1 MISHKTEC
9 ACRIRF
15 RRAAAMLAV
24 VACLIGAVE
33 LRAAPPKLP
42 TLHELTNKTMGGKQF
57 WADEHFFHQW
67 RIQRNV
73 LDDHCRL
80 LDEKNVRYASGT
92 FAECRARL
100 EEIKR
105 QRRLPPMRGEAVIV
119 LHGLF
124 RTRSSMDGLCTY
136 LRQQGGYTVL
146 NVGYPSTRSEVG
158 AHARALAKIV
168 DGLEGIGRV
177 SFVAHSMGNIV
188 IRHYLGDR
196 NAAAARGVRGGG
208 RGPRPNRFVMLAP
221 PNHGSLVA
229 LALAE
234 NNGFK
239 SITGDTVR
247 QLGLDWDKLQDRLA
261 VPNFEFGIIAGGKG
275 DREGYNPLLP
285 GDDDGTVSLAST
297 RLAGARDSVV
307 VPVLHSFII
316 SDAKVHQYTLRFLKT
331 GRFGE

>member
-1 MISHKTEC
+1 MIFHGTER
-9 ACRIRF
+9 ACRIRLH
-15 RRAAAMLAV
+15 RAAAMLAA
-24 VACLIGAVE
+24 VACIIVAVE

-42 TLHELTNKTMGGKQF
+42 TLHELTNKTLGGNQF

-92 FAECRARL
+92 FAQCLARL
-100 EEIKR
+100 EQIKR

-124 RTRSSMDGLCTY
+124 RTRSSMDKLCTY

-146 NVGYPSTRSEVG
+146 NVGYPSTRREVG

-168 DGLEGIGRV
+168 DGLEGIDRV

-188 IRHYLGDR
+188 IRHYLRDR
-196 NAAAARGVRGGG
+196 NAAAARGGVK
-208 RGPRPNRFVMLAP
+208 GPRPNRFVMLAP
-221 PNHGSLVA
+221 PNHGSLTA

-234 NNGFK
+234 NDVLK
-239 SITGDTVR
+239 AVTGDAVR
-247 QLGLDWDKLQDRLA
+247 QLGMDWDKLQDRLA
-261 VPNFEFGIIAGGKG
+261 VPDFEFGIIAGGKG
-275 DREGYNPLLP
+275 DRAGYNPLLP

-331 GRFGE
+331 GRFAGGGD